1 MKKILALLLAALMA
15 LALAGCGGNA
25 ETLPPPRYP
34 PRKPPLRPKPRR
46 PKSLP

>member
-15 LALAGCGGNA
+15 LALAGYSGDTKTPA
-25 ETLPPPRYP
+25 PPKRPQ
-34 PRKPPLRPKPRR
+34 RKPPQRPKPRR